1 MAAIPKKILI
11 VGDSASGKTCLLTV
25 FAKDKFPEENVP
37 KYYESY
43 VVDIEVDG
51 IQVELAL
58 WDTYGT
64 GSRNVE
70 MSKKIRDW
78 SYTYPDTDIILMCF
92 SIASPDSLDNLSERW
107 LPEVNHFCPYIPVIL
122 VGNKKDLRND
132 PSTLKEL
139 TKMKQETVKL
149 EDGRTMTGKIDAFA
163 YLECSAKRKEGVKE
177 VFDTATRIALLAT
190 KMKRK
195 PCVLS

>member
-1 MAAIPKKILI
+1 MAAIRKKILI
-11 VGDSASGKTCLLTV
+11 VGDSTCGKTCLLTV

-64 GSRNVE
+64 GSRHYT
-70 MSKKIRDW
+70 KIRDW

-92 SIASPDSLDNLSERW
+92 SIGSPDSL
-107 LPEVNHFCPYIPVIL
+107 
-122 VGNKKDLRND
+122 
-132 PSTLKEL
+132 
-139 TKMKQETVKL
+139 
-149 EDGRTMTGKIDAFA
+149 
-163 YLECSAKRKEGVKE
+163 
-177 VFDTATRIALLAT
+177 
-190 KMKRK
+190 
-195 PCVLS
+195 

>member
-1 MAAIPKKILI
+1 MAAIRKKILI
-11 VGDSASGKTCLLTV
+11 VGDSASGKTCLYTV

-37 KYYESY
+37 KYFESY

-51 IQVELAL
+51 LQVELAL

-64 GSRNVE
+64 GSRNYE
-70 MSKKIRDW
+70 TTRDM

-92 SIASPDSLDNLSERW
+92 SIGSPDSLNNLLKRW

-132 PSTLKEL
+132 PNTIKEL
-139 TKMKQETVKL
+139 AKMKQEPVKL
-149 EDGRTMTGKIDAFA
+149 EDGKNTAEKIDAFA
-163 YLECSAKRKEGVKE
+163 YIECSAKSKEGVKE
-177 VFDTATRIALLAT
+177 VFDTAARIATIELI
-190 KMKRK
+190 MKK
-195 PCVLS
+195 KSCVLF

>member
-1 MAAIPKKILI
+1 MAAIRKKILI
-11 VGDSASGKTCLLTV
+11 VGDSLSGKTCLYTV

-37 KYYESY
+37 KYFESY

-51 IQVELAL
+51 LQVELAL

-64 GSRNVE
+64 GSRNYE
-70 MSKKIRDW
+70 TTRDM

-92 SIASPDSLDNLSERW
+92 SIGSPDSLNNLLKRW

-132 PSTLKEL
+132 PNTIKEL
-139 TKMKQETVKL
+139 AKMKQEPVKL
-149 EDGRTMTGKIDAFA
+149 EDGKNTAEKIDAFA
-163 YLECSAKRKEGVKE
+163 YIECSAKSKEGVKE
-177 VFDTATRIALLAT
+177 VFDTAARIATIELI
-190 KMKRK
+190 MKK
-195 PCVLS
+195 KSCVLF